1 MAQSGTAQPQE
12 AHQQKQP
19 QKTLKAKIA
28 GMTCAS
34 CEVLIERKLR
44 KLPGISGVHVSHARG
59 EAELTCTTEP
69 SIQELNDAL
78 KEQGYAVTAL
88 EDNEAGTYETGR
100 QETNEPGPAAKTGNS
115 STLIS
120 RKKELVEIG
129 KVFFIIVALFIIL
142 RRLDIIPG
150 FGISEGMGYGIVFLI
165 GLVAAVSTCM
175 AVTGGLL
182 LALSAKYR
190 ERYPNLTGIQ
200 RFRPH
205 LFFNIGRIA
214 SYTLL
219 GAAVG
224 ALGSVLTLSPR
235 LTGIITIIASVAM
248 VVIGL
253 QMLRIFPFLSRLS
266 LKMPKA
272 LAHRVYDSHGNQHPL
287 APFLF
292 GAATFF
298 FPCGFTQALQLY
310 VLSTGSALTGGLTM
324 LIFSLGTLPGLLSIG
339 ALSSALR
346 GAWQR
351 DFLRAAAVIV
361 VLLGVFNIGN
371 GLTLAGASVALGSTL
386 TGGGTGAGGS
396 VALANG
402 VQVVEMSV
410 RSLDYEP
417 AEFTITQGIPVEWRI
432 DGRGAVGC
440 AQVLSVP
447 SLGITEYLPPD
458 SIKTIRFTPNKP
470 GTITFSCSMG
480 MAGPGRFI
488 VVPGKKNTD
497 TGVQL
502 AAAENDNLLPASGEV
517 QRLQMEVSRERGFF
531 PNSFT
536 VKKGIP
542 VELEIDAK
550 IQLGGCM
557 GTLLVPKYNVAHAI
571 PLGKSTLRFT
581 PTKAGVVPFTCSMGS
596 RMGEFVVV

>member
-19 QKTLKAKIA
+19 QKTLKVKIA

-59 EAELTCTTEP
+59 EAQLTCTTEP
-69 SIQELNDAL
+69 SAQELNDAL
-78 KEQGYAVTAL
+78 NEQGYTVTTL
-88 EDNEAGTYETGR
+88 EETGHR
-100 QETNEPGPAAKTGNS
+100 QQEADEPHPAVKTGNAG
-115 STLIS
+115 TPIS
-120 RKKELVEIG
+120 RKRELFEIG

-142 RRLDIIPG
+142 RRLDIIPS
-150 FGISEGMGYGIVFLI
+150 FGISEGMSYGIVFLI

-182 LALSAKYR
+182 LALSAKYQ
-190 ERYPNLTGIQ
+190 ERYPDLTGLQ

-235 LTGIITIIASVAM
+235 LTGITTIIASLAM
-248 VVIGL
+248 VIIGL
-253 QMLRIFPFLSRLS
+253 QMLRVFPFLNRLS

-272 LAHRVYDSHGNQHPL
+272 LAHKVYDSHGNQHPL
-287 APFLF
+287 TPFLF
-292 GAATFF
+292 GSVTFF

-310 VLSTGSALTGGLTM
+310 VLSTGSALTGALTM
-324 LIFSLGTLPGLLSIG
+324 LTFALGTLPGLLSIG

-386 TGGGTGAGGS
+386 TGSGTGAGGS
-396 VALANG
+396 AAVTNG
-402 VQVVEMSV
+402 IQIVEMSV

-440 AQVLSVP
+440 AQVISVP
-447 SLGITEYLPPD
+447 SLGITDYLPRD
-458 SIKTIRFTPNKP
+458 AIKTIRFTPKDV

-488 VVPGKKNTD
+488 VVPGKKSA
-497 TGVQL
+497 GVQL
-502 AAAENDNLLPASGEV
+502 AAAAAPDDTEPRAGSREV

-557 GTLLVPKYNVAHAI
+557 GTLIIPKYNVAHAI
-571 PLGKSTLRFT
+571 PLGRSTLRFT

-596 RMGEFVVV
+596 KMGEFVVV